1 MTRRAI
7 WTTVAMVIA
16 MAWPGGAQTRSSP
29 RGLENH
35 PKILFGPARP
45 AFLVNANPE
54 RLQLLRKNHMTVG
67 DWGGAGCPSVE
78 QMRGLVD
85 AYLATPHPAF
95 PGLGSTTPGLSTS
108 WSSSDC
114 GTFTYAAGLRNVEEN
129 KPLTPASLM
138 GLASMTKPIIAA
150 LTLMLNDSGT
160 FGAGGLDTTVD
171 RLLTPEQ
178 IAALTIGD
186 DPAQPRCPGSA
197 VLFNRQTQAFELS
210 AFSCPDLSKVTLR
223 HLMISNHGMY
233 DFLNEVAS
241 PGFFSQYVEGVYFEV
256 LQALGIP
263 ATPPPNSNNGDE
275 VLKAY
280 GLRGNIS
287 AVIGGNL
294 ASRDLEISFGNTGF
308 QLLGVI
314 LEHRTGRSLDDL
326 IRTLIVE
333 PLGIDDIF
341 VYVDPR
347 KRRNQIADGYDVETG
362 EPLIETTGVYPLVSV
377 NGHTA
382 VNTLNLGL
390 GHPSNVN
397 LAGGAGGLVAN
408 QKSYRRFLDAFVN
421 GGLLGADAQAAL
433 DTSYIFLPDLSSPP
447 VIATFNGFGLV
458 KQAVRGLPG
467 VRDQDLYVHNG
478 SLPGAR
484 CENAV
489 IRRPDPSIAPVTGAF
504 CQNSNGLLFPA
515 PSALLFEFIDMITNA
530 SPAQP

>member
-7 WTTVAMVIA
+7 WTTVALAVA

-29 RGLENH
+29 PALHNH
-35 PKILFGPARP
+35 PKILFGPSRP
-45 AFLVNANPE
+45 LFVGNADPE
-54 RLQLLRKNHMTVG
+54 RLRVLRKNDKAAG
-67 DWGGAGCPSVE
+67 DWGGGGCPSIE

-85 AYLATPHPAF
+85 GYLATPHPAF

-108 WSSSDC
+108 WSSRDC
-114 GTFTYAAGLRNVEEN
+114 GTFTYAAGLRNVEED

-138 GLASMTKPIIAA
+138 GLASMTKPIVAA
-150 LTLMLNDSGT
+150 LTLMLNDSGV
-160 FGAGGLDTTVD
+160 FGAGGLDTPVD
-171 RLLTPEQ
+171 RLLTPQQ
-178 IAALTIGD
+178 IAALTTGD

-197 VLFNRQTQAFELS
+197 MLLNRQTQAFELT

-233 DFLNEVAS
+233 DFLNEVGS
-241 PGFFSQYVEGVYFEV
+241 PGFFSQYLEGVYFEV

-263 ATPPPNSNNGDE
+263 AVPPPNSNSGYE

-280 GLRGNIS
+280 GLKGNTS
-287 AVIGGNL
+287 AVVGGNL
-294 ASRDLEISFGNTGF
+294 AFQDLEISFGNTGF

-314 LEHRTGRSLDDL
+314 LEHQTGRSLDDL

-333 PLGIDDIF
+333 PLGTDDIF
-341 VYVDPR
+341 VYLDPR
-347 KRRNQIADGYDVETG
+347 KGRNQIADGYDVETG
-362 EPLIETTGVYPLVSV
+362 EPLIETTGVYPLVSL

-390 GHPSNVN
+390 GRPGNVN
-397 LAGGAGGLVAN
+397 LAGAAGGLVAN

-421 GGLLGADAQAAL
+421 GGLLGAQAQTAL
-433 DTSYIFLPDLSSPP
+433 DNSYIFLPDLSNLP
-447 VIATFNGFGLV
+447 VIATSNGFGLV

-467 VRDQDLYVHNG
+467 VQNLDIYAHNG

-515 PSALLFEFIDMITNA
+515 PSSLLFEFIDIITNA
-530 SPAQP
+530 SPGSQ